1 MFLQAPPSEGRSRQ
15 DSRTSTRKL
24 QRSTGCLP
32 RTPPRSHKLRRYL
45 VLWSSRRVSS
55 KRVHL
60 KTLTCW
66 ADCSCSSCSCHCRLL
81 WHDGSGAEVRL
92 SSLHSRERLPSDS
105 PGWSRRW
112 RRQRW
117 KLSGSEKVSAFLPD
131 SSRKEKERGQSGLE
145 QRSCSRGNRPSPQN
159 DCLSAPVLAAS
170 FYPSGIRDL
179 FSPSHR
185 SKVWSSGLRLFV
197 SLMFRAS
204 QQSCSN
210 SLLN

>member
-1 MFLQAPPSEGRSRQ
+1 MPLRLLKP
-15 DSRTSTRKL
+15 
-24 QRSTGCLP
+24 
-32 RTPPRSHKLRRYL
+32 RRYP
-45 VLWSSRRVSS
+45 VRSWSHRGQSFRD
-55 KRVHL
+55 HL
-60 KTLTCW
+60 KTPTCW

-81 WHDGSGAEVRL
+81 LHDGSGAEVRL
-92 SSLHSRERLPSDS
+92 SSRHSRERLPSDS

-131 SSRKEKERGQSGLE
+131 SSRKEKERAQSGLE
-145 QRSCSRGNRPSPQN
+145 QRSRSRGNRPSPRN
-159 DCLSAPVLAAS
+159 DCLSAPVLATS

-185 SKVWSSGLRLFV
+185 SKVWSSGFRLFV